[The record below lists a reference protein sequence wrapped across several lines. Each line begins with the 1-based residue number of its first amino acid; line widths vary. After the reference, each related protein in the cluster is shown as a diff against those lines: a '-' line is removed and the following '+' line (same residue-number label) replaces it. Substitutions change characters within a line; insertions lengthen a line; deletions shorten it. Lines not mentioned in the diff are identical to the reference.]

1 MDKKKTTKLP
11 NREKQDIPK
20 RKVERKKPQEKK
32 STVDFSKFFNFLSFV
47 VFIVFACFMY
57 KKVVEQEKMEKA
69 IVENTSKEITS
80 TMDIRNEN
88 FYNGPKKEVKV
99 EKKVEEVKED
109 EKEEIVEETK
119 IPEETVVVD
128 SPPKEEIKTEENPKP
143 TEATT
148 VATTEKKEEK
158 KEVKVSEKD
167 KKVSDAKKIEE
178 GK

>member
-1 MDKKKTTKLP
+1 MDKKKTTKSP

-47 VFIVFACFMY
+47 VFIVFAYFMY

-80 TMDIRNEN
+80 TMDIRNED

-99 EKKVEEVKED
+99 EKK
-109 EKEEIVEETK
+109 
-119 IPEETVVVD
+119 
-128 SPPKEEIKTEENPKP
+128 
-143 TEATT
+143 
-148 VATTEKKEEK
+148 
-158 KEVKVSEKD
+158 
-167 KKVSDAKKIEE
+167 IE
-178 GK
+178 